1 MKPKQF
7 PTLILAVIFL
17 VLADLG
23 SAQLAP
29 AGVGA
34 VQAVPGEYF
43 YFNSEGTFTYG
54 SSFTDINFNTGESD
68 FILTNV
74 AANGSFSGV
83 SPTTGRSVMGQIL
96 ASSITIT
103 YNGITA
109 SAPKLSSYGPTRQFA
124 GNWLGVYE
132 DPVLGVGA
140 LHFGISSQGGVLT
153 TTYLGSSVDHGVGT
167 IDASGNYSVTL
178 LNGVTLTGQFTPTYG
193 RALGFVSS
201 SLGQTGPYAAVRAV
215 PSRLENI
222 STRGF
227 VGTGDQVL
235 IGGFIIKGGGKTVFI
250 DAKGPS
256 LSGVSDPVEATQ
268 LTLYFGS
275 EVIASNNG
283 WRNNANVGEIEASG
297 LAPTDD
303 RESALQVALEPGAYT
318 VVVSSGNGSTGIGLV
333 EVYGVGDTV
342 GP

>member
-1 MKPKQF
+1 M
-7 PTLILAVIFL
+7 
-17 VLADLG
+17 
-23 SAQLAP
+23 
-29 AGVGA
+29 
-34 VQAVPGEYF
+34 
-43 YFNSEGTFTYG
+43 
-54 SSFTDINFNTGESD
+54 
-68 FILTNV
+68 
-74 AANGSFSGV
+74 
-83 SPTTGRSVMGQIL
+83 
-96 ASSITIT
+96 
-103 YNGITA
+103 
-109 SAPKLSSYGPTRQFA
+109 
-124 GNWLGVYE
+124 
-132 DPVLGVGA
+132 
-140 LHFGISSQGGVLT
+140 
-153 TTYLGSSVDHGVGT
+153 
-167 IDASGNYSVTL
+167 
-178 LNGVTLTGQFTPTYG
+178 
-193 RALGFVSS
+193 
-201 SLGQTGPYAAVRAV
+201 
-215 PSRLENI
+215 
-222 STRGF
+222 
-227 VGTGDQVL
+227 L